1 MGIGRGRVEV
11 GLRRDA
17 GVVQMKSRSRHCN
30 QTVAPRT
37 CQPATKPRS
46 SVQSTLLFFVVAYV
60 CCGTTLGQT
69 TSDPAPQPS
78 PTESLS
84 PSDTPS
90 AVWKNIGEW
99 FDFDTNDS
107 ATNDSATN
115 NGSDTD
121 SEEAGVVPATAKDPT
136 AGKSTTEVVEKTIPE
151 DERPRPR
158 TFPVPTTLEP
168 STNESSSNSPTR
180 QELKELSEWV
190 RSITLMNLPPNVED
204 NRKWGRTK
212 SVYDGFHLSLDGLRI
227 DTKRKWKT
235 VKHGTWSRYFIEFID
250 PAERLKIDV
259 TRLEVQPNGRLFST
273 SLMITTPLKL
283 FGRVSQF
290 QRDVQWIS
298 VSTKAEAVVAMQI
311 DCDVA
316 IKLNPL
322 VFPPDIEFRP
332 TVTRA
337 QVDLQEFD
345 VSEISQI
352 HGEAAEW
359 LGKGIQKV
367 LQRKLTDANE
377 KLVEKINTSLAKQ
390 QNKLK
395 LSAQAWLSSSFNTSS
410 KPNQPPAP

>member
-1 MGIGRGRVEV
+1 
-11 GLRRDA
+11 
-17 GVVQMKSRSRHCN
+17 MKSRREHCN
-30 QTVAPRT
+30 QTVAPRRH
-37 CQPATKPRS
+37 QRATKPESLARS
-46 SVQSTLLFFVVAYV
+46 ILVLLFVAYV
-60 CCGTTLGQT
+60 CSDVTLGQ
-69 TSDPAPQPS
+69 
-78 PTESLS
+78 S
-84 PSDTPS
+84 PSGPETQSSSSDTSS
-90 AVWKNIGEW
+90 AIWENIGEW
-99 FDFDTNDS
+99 FDFDTDKESVGTAPDS
-107 ATNDSATN
+107 AQDAFEGESSPA
-115 NGSDTD
+115 
-121 SEEAGVVPATAKDPT
+121 VPP
-136 AGKSTTEVVEKTIPE
+136 SWIEKTIPV

-158 TFPVPTTLEP
+158 AFPVPTTLEP
-168 STNESSSNSPTR
+168 STADASNNSPTR

-212 SVYDGFHLSLDGLRI
+212 SVYDGFHLSLDGLRV

-259 TRLEVQPNGRLFST
+259 TKLEVQPNGRLFST

-316 IKLNPL
+316 IKLNPR
-322 VFPPDIEFRP
+322 VFPPDIEFHP
-332 TVTRA
+332 SVTRA
-337 QVDLQEFD
+337 QVELQEFD

-352 HGEAAEW
+352 HGEVAEW

-367 LQRKLTDANE
+367 LQRKLSEAND
-377 KLVEKINTSLAKQ
+377 KLVEKINASLAKQ
-390 QNKLK
+390 QDKLK
-395 LSAQAWLSSSFNTSS
+395 LSAQAWLSSSFNTSP
-410 KPNQPPAP
+410 KPKQPPAP

>member
-1 MGIGRGRVEV
+1 
-11 GLRRDA
+11 
-17 GVVQMKSRSRHCN
+17 MKSRSNHCN

-37 CQPATKPRS
+37 CQLATKPKSLARS
-46 SVQSTLLFFVVAYV
+46 LVVFSVVACV
-60 CCGTTLGQT
+60 WSSTTVAQT
-69 TSDPAPQPS
+69 TSAPPPPS
-78 PTESLS
+78 SV
-84 PSDTPS
+84 SDTALPS
-90 AVWKNIGEW
+90 EPSSALWKNIGEW
-99 FDFDTNDS
+99 FDFDTDNES
-107 ATNDSATN
+107 PRAV
-115 NGSDTD
+115 SDVAQD
-121 SEEAGVVPATAKDPT
+121 
-136 AGKSTTEVVEKTIPE
+136 TTERKAPVEVVERSIPAN
-151 DERPRPR
+151 ERPEPR
-158 TFPVPTTLEP
+158 RFPIPTTLEP
-168 STNESSSNSPTR
+168 STTESSSNSPTR

-259 TRLEVQPNGRLFST
+259 TKLEVQPNGRLFST
-273 SLMITTPLKL
+273 SLIITTPLKL

-298 VSTKAEAVVAMQI
+298 VSTKAEAIVAMQI

-322 VFPPDIEFRP
+322 VFPPDVEFRP

-367 LQRKLTDANE
+367 LQRKLSDAND
-377 KLVEKINTSLAKQ
+377 KLVEKINASLAKQ
-390 QNKLK
+390 QDKLK

-410 KPNQPPAP
+410 KPKQPPAP

>member
-1 MGIGRGRVEV
+1 V
-11 GLRRDA
+11 
-17 GVVQMKSRSRHCN
+17 
-30 QTVAPRT
+30 
-37 CQPATKPRS
+37 
-46 SVQSTLLFFVVAYV
+46 LLFVAYV
-60 CCGTTLGQT
+60 CSDVTLGQ
-69 TSDPAPQPS
+69 
-78 PTESLS
+78 S
-84 PSDTPS
+84 PSGPETQSSSSDTSS
-90 AVWKNIGEW
+90 AIWENIGEW
-99 FDFDTNDS
+99 FDFDTDKESVGTAPDS
-107 ATNDSATN
+107 AQDAFEGESSPA
-115 NGSDTD
+115 
-121 SEEAGVVPATAKDPT
+121 VPP
-136 AGKSTTEVVEKTIPE
+136 SWIEKTIPV

-158 TFPVPTTLEP
+158 AFPVPTTLEP
-168 STNESSSNSPTR
+168 STADASNNSPTR

-212 SVYDGFHLSLDGLRI
+212 SVYDGFHLSLDGLRV

-259 TRLEVQPNGRLFST
+259 TKLEVQPNGRLFST

-316 IKLNPL
+316 IKLNPR
-322 VFPPDIEFRP
+322 VFPPDIEFHP
-332 TVTRA
+332 SVTRA
-337 QVDLQEFD
+337 QVELQEFD

-352 HGEAAEW
+352 HGEVAEW

-367 LQRKLTDANE
+367 LQRKLSEAND
-377 KLVEKINTSLAKQ
+377 KLVEKINASLAKQ
-390 QNKLK
+390 QDKLK
-395 LSAQAWLSSSFNTSS
+395 LSAQAWLSSSFNTSP
-410 KPNQPPAP
+410 KPKQPPAP